1 MSNKSEI
8 ASRTAK
14 GGFDNEKE
22 VSEKFTNWRNDKDA
36 QQWLK
41 IMMYDLKDIISVDGI
56 EFGSRGYKADVLVT
70 VIVKIKRQSGN
81 KEITSLEK
89 IQVKLVS
96 NKTGSNQ
103 IERKYVD
110 TYKDLWHMPD
120 NVANILKHFCGELP
134 PRENGSDSRRM
145 YMNEFTHS
153 ERESL
158 RHFLESNMVMII
170 SDIIRGRGRFA
181 AEWMLVVH
189 KHQGYRWKLV
199 SINEAINHYV
209 GDHKVEYTHQ
219 GGIRLGGVTM
229 QRKGGD
235 NGERT
240 ANQLQFKANP
250 LSIFDLP

>member
-1 MSNKSEI
+1 MPIISEI

-22 VSEKFTNWRNDKDA
+22 VAEKFTNWKNDKDA
-36 QQWLK
+36 QQWLE
-41 IMMYDLKDIISVDGI
+41 IMMYDLNDIITVEGI

-70 VIVKIKRQSGN
+70 VVVKIRRKSGDR
-81 KEITSLEK
+81 EVTSVEK

-96 NKTGSNQ
+96 KKSGSNQ

-110 TYKDLWHMPD
+110 SYKEIWHMPD
-120 NVANILKHFCGELP
+120 DIANILKHFCGELP
-134 PRENGSDSRRM
+134 PREGCMDSKRM
-145 YMNEFTHS
+145 YMNEFTSS
-153 ERESL
+153 ERNNL
-158 RHFLESNMVMII
+158 CQFLDDNMVMII

-181 AEWMLVVH
+181 AEWMLVIH
-189 KHQGYRWKLV
+189 KHQGYNWKLI

-209 GDHKVEYTHQ
+209 GDHKVEYTPN
-219 GGIRLGGVTM
+219 GGIRIGRITM

-235 NGERT
+235 NGKET

-250 LSIFDLP
+250 LSIFSLP

>member
-1 MSNKSEI
+1 MSIKSEI
-8 ASRTAK
+8 ASKTAK
-14 GGFDNEKE
+14 GGFDNERE
-22 VSEKFTNWRNDKDA
+22 VSKKFTNWRNDKDA

-41 IMMYDLKDIISVDGI
+41 IMMYDLKDIISVDGL

-70 VIVKIKRQSGN
+70 VVVRIKRKSGD
-81 KEITSLEK
+81 KEITSVEK

-110 TYKDLWHMPD
+110 SYKELWHMPD
-120 NVANILKHFCGELP
+120 NVADTLKHFCGELP
-134 PRENGSDSRRM
+134 PREGGVDSKRM
-145 YMNEFTHS
+145 YMNEFTSS
-153 ERESL
+153 ERNNL
-158 RHFLESNMVMII
+158 YHFLEDNMVMIV

-181 AEWMLVVH
+181 AEWMLVIH
-189 KHQGYRWKLV
+189 KHQGYRWKLI

-209 GDHKVEYTHQ
+209 GDHKVEYTSN
-219 GGIRLGGVTM
+219 GGIRLGRITM

-235 NGERT
+235 NGKET

-250 LSIFDLP
+250 LLIFALP